1 MEQRRHRPRA
11 SLGHPSRRL
20 VPAVDRALRVLRT
33 LAAAELRL
41 VDIAR
46 ALDLAKSTTLAI
58 LQTLAAHAVVT
69 YDPRARRYALG
80 PALVAMAGAAQARN
94 TVVRT
99 ARPYLEH
106 LAEQTGETVILHV
119 PDDGG
124 SVIVD
129 REESPHQLRVTA
141 PLGLRLPPFAGAVAK
156 ALLAWQPEGEV
167 RRRLAAQPLPAFTP
181 RSITTPANYLR
192 ELRRVRRQGV
202 AWDDEE
208 YLPGVRAVCA
218 PIRISGRAV
227 ATLSVVGVK
236 ARLTKARMREAA
248 ALVRRAA
255 DEISWAL
262 AGESPAAPDA
272 VTSGG
277 RGRG

>member
-1 MEQRRHRPRA
+1 MERKRHRPRA
-11 SLGHPSRRL
+11 PLGRPPRRL
-20 VPAVDRALRVLRT
+20 VPAVDRAVRLLRT
-33 LAAAELRL
+33 LAGAELRL
-41 VDIAR
+41 VDIAT
-46 ALDLAKSTTLAI
+46 ALDLPKSTTLAI
-58 LQTLAAHAVVT
+58 LQTLAAHALVT
-69 YDPRARRYALG
+69 YDPRTRRYALG
-80 PALVAMAGAAQARN
+80 PAVVAMAGAVQARN
-94 TVVRT
+94 TAVRA
-99 ARPYLEH
+99 ARPHLER

-167 RRRLAAQPLPAFTP
+167 RRLLRARPLPAFTP
-181 RSITTPANYLR
+181 RSITTPAGYLR
-192 ELRRVRRQGV
+192 ELRRVRRRGV

-218 PIRISGRAV
+218 PIRVSGRPV
-227 ATLSVVGVK
+227 ATLAVVGVR

-262 AGESPAAPDA
+262 AGGSQAPDA
-272 VTSGG
+272 RPAGG
-277 RGRG
+277 RSRG